1 MTVVPSPAVGPS
13 LTRRALIAVALLVGF
28 YLLGLAI
35 AAGLLAAPWALWEY
49 AGRVNA
55 KLALFCIV
63 GAGAILWGLL
73 PRRDRFEP
81 PGPTLT
87 PGDQPEL
94 FALLRDVAQQ
104 TGQAMPAQ
112 VFLVGD
118 LNAWVSQ
125 RGGFMGIG
133 SQRVMGVGLPL
144 LQALSVD
151 EFRGVMAHE
160 FGHYHGGDTALGPW
174 LYRTR
179 AAIGR
184 TLHTLAQ
191 HSEVLMKPFEWYG
204 NAFLRV
210 THAISRQQEFV
221 ADRVAAGVVGRDAMM
236 SGLRSVH
243 ALAGA
248 YDAYWHS
255 EVVPALQTGW
265 RPPVAAGFAHFVSVP
280 GVASQVS
287 HALQAALSSTEAADP
302 YDTHPPLTE
311 RLAALESAATA
322 PRESDRRPSIA
333 LIRDLPGVEAQLVAF
348 LTANKPLTA
357 TSWESLAE
365 QAYVPSWHAARSE
378 LLPRLRGWT
387 VAQLAA
393 FVGHPAELTKAW
405 ALDIPSE
412 ATPEEALAQVTGT
425 AGACLAS
432 ALETA
437 GAAVHTLPGE
447 PVVLTTSAGA
457 CQPFALAR
465 GLFTDGANPDEWLTT
480 VRAAGLAEVP
490 LDAPVPPG
498 SAPG

>member
-1 MTVVPSPAVGPS
+1 MGLAPGRTMTGSSFPAVGPS

-35 AAGLLAAPWALWEY
+35 AAALLAMPWALWEY
-49 AGRVNA
+49 ADRLNT
-55 KLALFCIV
+55 KLALFSIV

-81 PGPTLT
+81 PGPVLT
-87 PGDQPEL
+87 ADDQPEL

-118 LNAWVSQ
+118 LNAWVAQ

-151 EFRGVMAHE
+151 EFRGVIAHE

-184 TLHTLAQ
+184 TLHTLAH

-221 ADRVAAGVVGRDAMM
+221 ADRVAADIVGRDAMR
-236 SGLRSVH
+236 SGLRTIH

-248 YDAYWHS
+248 YDAYWRS
-255 EVVPALQTGW
+255 EVVPALQSGW

-287 HALQAALSSTEAADP
+287 HALEAALHSTEAADP

-311 RLAALESAATA
+311 RLAALESAAAA
-322 PRESDRRPSIA
+322 PRGSDPRRSIS
-333 LIRDLPGVEAQLVAF
+333 LIQNLPTVEAQLLAF
-348 LTANKPLTA
+348 LTDNKALTT
-357 TSWESLAE
+357 TSWELLAE
-365 QAYVPSWHAARSE
+365 QSFVPAWHAVREAM
-378 LLPRLRGWT
+378 LPRLRGWT
-387 VAQLAA
+387 VGQLAA
-393 FVGHPAELTKAW
+393 FVGHPDELRDTW
-405 ALDIPSE
+405 AIDIPRDTE
-412 ATPEEALAQVTGT
+412 PEDGLAQIAGAAGSCLGSALVT
-425 AGACLAS
+425 AGA
-432 ALETA
+432 T
-437 GAAVHTLPGE
+437 VHTLPGE
-447 PVVLTTSAGA
+447 PVVLHTS
-457 CQPFALAR
+457 
-465 GLFTDGANPDEWLTT
+465 T
-480 VRAAGLAEVP
+480 
-490 LDAPVPPG
+490 
-498 SAPG
+498 